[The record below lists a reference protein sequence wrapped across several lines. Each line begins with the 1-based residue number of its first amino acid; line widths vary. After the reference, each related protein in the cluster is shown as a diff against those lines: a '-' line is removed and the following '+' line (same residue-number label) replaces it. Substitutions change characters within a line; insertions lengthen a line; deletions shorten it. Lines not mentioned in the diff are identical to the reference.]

1 MSIQWHWTTT
11 MSFSERL
18 ASVRKSRDMT
28 QAQLAEAT
36 SIHLSQIKRYE
47 AGYAQPSLDVLRK
60 FARSLHISADLL
72 LFDDEERGPDDELR
86 LQFEALS
93 QFSPEEKQVAKAV
106 IEGLILK
113 HDSQRFNRA
122 S

>member
-1 MSIQWHWTTT
+1 MSIQWHWTVT

-18 ASVRKSRDMT
+18 VFVRKSMDMT
-28 QAQLAEAT
+28 QAKLAEAT
-36 SIHLSQIKRYE
+36 GIHLSQIKRYE

-60 FARSLHISADLL
+60 FAKSLHISADLL
-72 LFDDEERGPDDELR
+72 LFDEEERGPSDDLK

-93 QFSPEEKQVAKAV
+93 KFSPEEKLVAKAV
-106 IEGLILK
+106 IESLILK
-113 HDSQRFNRA
+113 HDSQRFNQA